1 MSGTL
6 RSLLTAA
13 LAIPD
18 AVSLYNQR
26 GDFVAANQNV
36 QFPTDLSDAYIH
48 MRFSKYVRRSIRE
61 QPRLDP
67 QEGIKL
73 PIPSR
78 LVDTQS
84 LEYSQENLGPMYGA
98 AAEAVS
104 AAGNPSLETLG
115 QQLIGG
121 ATGVGASQ
129 LQALLAGQQGAL
141 GAISSVTG
149 LAINP
154 FQTMLF
160 KSPGFKSHNFSW
172 KLVPSNE
179 DESNRIESIVRLFKY
194 HSLPA
199 VSYGSG
205 VLFAFPDILEI
216 KLFPIDTYTYRFKPC
231 VVENVSVNYAPN
243 GPSFYRGTRAP
254 TAVELSISLKEI
266 EIWTKADYFR
276 NGDGSI
282 DTNARQP
289 NLTPGG

>member
-26 GDFVAANQNV
+26 GDFVVTNQNV

-48 MRFSKYVRRSIRE
+48 MRFSKYVRRSIRT
-61 QPRLDP
+61 QPRLEP

-84 LEYSQENLGPMYGA
+84 LEYSQESLGPMYGA

-104 AAGNPSLETLG
+104 AAGNPSLEALG
-115 QQLIGG
+115 QQFIGA
-121 ATGVGASQ
+121 ATGVGANQ
-129 LQALLAGQQGAL
+129 LQALLSGQQGAL

-154 FQTMLF
+154 FQTIDR
-160 KSPGFKSHNFSW
+160 KS
-172 KLVPSNE
+172 
-179 DESNRIESIVRLFKY
+179 
-194 HSLPA
+194 
-199 VSYGSG
+199 
-205 VLFAFPDILEI
+205 
-216 KLFPIDTYTYRFKPC
+216 
-231 VVENVSVNYAPN
+231 VV
-243 GPSFYRGTRAP
+243 
-254 TAVELSISLKEI
+254 
-266 EIWTKADYFR
+266 
-276 NGDGSI
+276 
-282 DTNARQP
+282 
-289 NLTPGG
+289 